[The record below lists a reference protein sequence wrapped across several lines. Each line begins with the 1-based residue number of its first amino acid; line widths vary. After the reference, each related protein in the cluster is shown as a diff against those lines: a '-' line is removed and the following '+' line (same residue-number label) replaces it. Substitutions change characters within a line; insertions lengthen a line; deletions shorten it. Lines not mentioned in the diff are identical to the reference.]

1 MASVRQ
7 SSAGLIC
14 ATFQPIAVIV
24 GPPNAT
30 RTFYLYFELAT
41 THSAFL
47 ASATKE
53 AWLQEG
59 RVVRIPSR
67 DPELF
72 AYFAG
77 FLMTGKILT
86 IKSGSKSTDE
96 NEDEWE
102 LLARL
107 WVLGDFLLSTSFKD
121 AVVDALISKV
131 ADGVS
136 VPTGLHEVIYEY
148 TAGVCGMRRLI
159 VDLAVFAWPKGT
171 MGEKAFNEES
181 AGFFRDVAVRQAVMS
196 QEEKTEGFVLE
207 SNSCKYHGHG
217 EGACYKGMCGSAMV

>member
-7 SSAGLIC
+7 SAAGLIC

-24 GPPNAT
+24 GPSDAT

-53 AWLQEG
+53 AWLPEG

-86 IKSGSKSTDE
+86 IKSDSKYTDE
-96 NEDEWE
+96 NE
-102 LLARL
+102 
-107 WVLGDFLLSTSFKD
+107 
-121 AVVDALISKV
+121 
-131 ADGVS
+131 
-136 VPTGLHEVIYEY
+136 
-148 TAGVCGMRRLI
+148 
-159 VDLAVFAWPKGT
+159 
-171 MGEKAFNEES
+171 EE
-181 AGFFRDVAVRQAVMS
+181 
-196 QEEKTEGFVLE
+196 
-207 SNSCKYHGHG
+207 
-217 EGACYKGMCGSAMV
+217 

>member
-7 SSAGLIC
+7 SAAGLIC

-53 AWLQEG
+53 VWLPEG

-86 IKSGSKSTDE
+86 IKSGTKSTDE
-96 NEDEWE
+96 NEEEWE

-131 ADGVS
+131 AD
-136 VPTGLHEVIYEY
+136 E
-148 TAGVCGMRRLI
+148 
-159 VDLAVFAWPKGT
+159 GT
-171 MGEKAFNEES
+171 MGKKAFNEES

-196 QEEKTEGFVLE
+196 EEEKMEGFVLE
-207 SNSCKYHGHG
+207 SDSCKYHGHG
-217 EGACYKGMCGSAMV
+217 EGACYKGMCGSAMI

>member
-53 AWLQEG
+53 TWLLSEG
-59 RVVRIPSR
+59 RVVHIPSR

-86 IKSGSKSTDE
+86 IRSGSKSTDE
-96 NEDEWE
+96 NEEEWE

-107 WVLGDFLLSTSFKD
+107 WVLGDFF
-121 AVVDALISKV
+121 VVYFFQGRGGGC
-131 ADGVS
+131 AD
-136 VPTGLHEVIYEY
+136 
-148 TAGVCGMRRLI
+148 R
-159 VDLAVFAWPKGT
+159 
-171 MGEKAFNEES
+171 
-181 AGFFRDVAVRQAVMS
+181 
-196 QEEKTEGFVLE
+196 
-207 SNSCKYHGHG
+207 
-217 EGACYKGMCGSAMV
+217 